1 MWSQPSV
8 LNLYPS
14 LFSKKAS
21 EFFELE
27 EDEVLHRYAFFH
39 CTGLD
44 TQQGPYGDTDV
55 MWLREESVLGSR
67 AGRGAIAKTVG
78 LNPCKGSQ
86 TMQCQARGDSSV
98 SQNLCPGALCAL
110 EF

>member
-8 LNLYPS
+8 FNLYPS
-14 LFSKKAS
+14 LFSKKAL

-55 MWLREESVLGSR
+55 MWLREESGQ
-67 AGRGAIAKTVG
+67 GGE
-78 LNPCKGSQ
+78 P
-86 TMQCQARGDSSV
+86 
-98 SQNLCPGALCAL
+98 
-110 EF
+110 